1 MKTKNIIR
9 IILAILG
16 GEIALII
23 LTTIA
28 QEVLFKG
35 IRYNSSSNFEL
46 IFGGLATFIAAV
58 LAGYVARIINKEGNK
73 LIPLVISMIIITETT
88 YLISINLSKDPVW
101 FDAIAGASLVVGVW
115 LGFYIKELLKNKG
128 WSTNNA

>member
-16 GEIALII
+16 GEIALIL

-28 QEVLFKG
+28 QEVLFSG

-46 IFGGLATFIAAV
+46 VFGGLATFAAAV
-58 LAGYVARIINKEGNK
+58 LAGFIAHLIKAKNKI
-73 LIPLVISMIIITETT
+73 IPLVISLIIITETT

-101 FDAIAGASLVVGVW
+101 FDAIAGASLIIGVW
-115 LGFYIKELLKNKG
+115 MGFFFKELLKNKG